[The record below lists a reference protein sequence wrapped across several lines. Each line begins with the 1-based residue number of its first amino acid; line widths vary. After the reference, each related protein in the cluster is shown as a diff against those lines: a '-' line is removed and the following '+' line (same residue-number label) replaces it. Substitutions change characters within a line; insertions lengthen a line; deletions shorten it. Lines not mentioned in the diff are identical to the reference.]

1 MLYSLALDHLVI
13 TARTLDEGAAYVEA
27 VLGVKLSQGG
37 HHPHMGTHNLLLSL
51 GSKAYLEVIAID
63 PEAPPPDRP
72 RWFNLDTF
80 DLAPRMNNWVCQTD
94 NLDAALEEAPA
105 GTGLPYELSR
115 GDFAWTMAIPSDGR
129 LPFDE
134 AMPALI
140 EWDAASPHPA
150 GRLPDLGLRLER
162 LDVFH
167 PDAENFVE
175 QFPALAT
182 LERVAVRQ
190 GPEKRLIATITTP
203 EGSRVL
209 A

>member
-1 MLYSLALDHLVI
+1 MLFSLALDHLVV

-27 VLGVKLSQGG
+27 VLGVKLSRGG

-72 RWFNLDTF
+72 RWFNLDVF
-80 DLAPRMNNWVCQTD
+80 DQAPRMNNWVCQTD
-94 NLDAALEEAPA
+94 NLDAALENAPD

-115 GDFAWTMAIPSDGR
+115 GDFAWTMAIPPDGR

-150 GRLPDLGLRLER
+150 ARLPDLGVRLER

-167 PDAENFVE
+167 PASQDVVA
-175 QFPALAT
+175 QFPALAA
-182 LERVAVRQ
+182 LERVAVRN
-190 GPEKRLIATITTP
+190 GPEKRLIATINTP

>member
-1 MLYSLALDHLVI
+1 MLFSLDLDHLVV

-27 VLGVKLSQGG
+27 VLGVKLSPGG

-51 GSKAYLEVIAID
+51 GPKAYLEVIAID
-63 PEAPPPDRP
+63 PEARPPDRP
-72 RWFNLDTF
+72 RWFNLDSF
-80 DLAPRMNNWVCQTD
+80 DQAPRMNNWVCQTD
-94 NLDAALEEAPA
+94 HLDAALEEAPE
-105 GTGLPYELSR
+105 GTGEPYELSR
-115 GDFAWTMAIPSDGR
+115 GDFAWTMAIPSNGR

-140 EWDAASPHPA
+140 EWDVASPHPA
-150 GRLPDLGLRLER
+150 RRLPDLGVRLER

-167 PDAENFVE
+167 PDAQNVMAH
-175 QFPALAT
+175 FPALAT
-182 LERVAVRQ
+182 LARVAVRK
-190 GPEKRLIATITTP
+190 GPEKRLIATIATQ